1 MRPESTLSVRRELLH
16 PTLNRLGPMWSH
28 GTLAA
33 MKTIFLDIDGVL
45 HPSTV
50 GELEY
55 GPEGPVVIGPGVCA
69 RQDKLAGI
77 VTGKAVEIAVH
88 STWIY
93 MFDAVILRSMYLPRL
108 DAVASIKL
116 TNRRIE
122 SRALR
127 ILDYVRRRHI
137 SANDYLI
144 LDDAPREFS
153 STPDLLSRLVVCDP
167 ARGVDDPR
175 VISCIEEFLR

>member
-1 MRPESTLSVRRELLH
+1 M
-16 PTLNRLGPMWSH
+16 
-28 GTLAA
+28 

-55 GPEGPVVIGPGVCA
+55 GPRGPKVTGPGVCA
-69 RQDKLAGI
+69 LEAKLARI
-77 VTGKAVEIAVH
+77 VSGKSVDIAIH

-93 MFDAVILRSMYLPRL
+93 MFDERTLQTEYLPL
-108 DAVASIKL
+108 LAQVARIHL

-127 ILDYVRRRHI
+127 IIDYVRRRRLSPDEYI
-137 SANDYLI
+137 I
-144 LDDAPREFS
+144 LDDAPKEFA
-153 STPDLLSRLVVCDP
+153 STVALLPRLVACDP
-167 ARGVDDPR
+167 AQGLDDLR
-175 VISCIEEFLR
+175 VIKQIEEFLR